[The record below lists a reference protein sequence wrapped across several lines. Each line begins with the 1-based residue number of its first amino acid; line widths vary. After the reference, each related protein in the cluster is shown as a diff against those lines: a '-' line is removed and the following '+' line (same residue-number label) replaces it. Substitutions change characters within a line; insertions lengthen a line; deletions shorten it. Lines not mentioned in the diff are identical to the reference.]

1 LLFAVKKELPV
12 APLPNRLP
20 VVPVFPNKLAPV
32 PKGLVPDRLLLPP
45 NRFVYPKTLAV
56 LEVVEAP
63 PNLKLELKRPDEV
76 PVVAPPKRVP
86 PVVGPVERLPKSP
99 APGLEGVTDFPSLV
113 TWPSDLSSLTYSV
126 LVTEFPKALLN

>member
-1 LLFAVKKELPV
+1 MEFEFKKELPV

-20 VVPVFPNKLAPV
+20 VVPVFPNMLTPV
-32 PKGLVPDRLLLPP
+32 PKGFVPDRLLLLPP
-45 NRFVYPKTLAV
+45 NRFAYPKTLAV

-63 PNLKLELKRPDEV
+63 PNLKLELNRPDEV

-99 APGLEGVTDFPSLV
+99 VPGLEGVTDFPSLV
-113 TWPSDLSSLTYSV
+113 T
-126 LVTEFPKALLN
+126 